1 MQRDMWSTML
11 ILVPIMLEDNMART
25 SFLVKFEL
33 DFKEKRCP
41 ICQDLQPS
49 LLCTPPT
56 WSTQHHGDQVHHG
69 GPHVPLL
76 SGLNQNNRLKPQAV
90 TTTIYDSLQPC
101 SSLARLTTT
110 MAGDMDE
117 DLA

>member
-1 MQRDMWSTML
+1 
-11 ILVPIMLEDNMART
+11 MART

-76 SGLNQNNRLKPQAV
+76 SGLNHNNRLKPQAV
-90 TTTIYDSLQPC
+90 PTTMYDSLQPC
-101 SSLARLTTT
+101 KADHHHGWGHGRGSGINMTTHR
-110 MAGDMDE
+110 ASVSFIIE
-117 DLA
+117 DDDDFLND

>member
-41 ICQDLQPS
+41 IC
-49 LLCTPPT
+49 
-56 WSTQHHGDQVHHG
+56 
-69 GPHVPLL
+69 
-76 SGLNQNNRLKPQAV
+76 
-90 TTTIYDSLQPC
+90 
-101 SSLARLTTT
+101 
-110 MAGDMDE
+110 
-117 DLA
+117 